1 MTRDEFL
8 KHLPTLVKDYE
19 PLPEIKSAVAN
30 VDLLMIVGATGVG
43 KTSII
48 KRLGVPFV
56 ITDTTRPIRPD
67 EINGSDYNFRTDY
80 EQLAKEIKERQY
92 VQFNIFS
99 TGDFYGTKASS
110 YPDLGFAVYAI
121 VANIIPQMRQLGFND
136 THTAFIVPPT
146 FEEWM
151 RRIDHVNLE
160 RDQLAKRLEEAK
172 DSFSFVLSD
181 QDTHF
186 ILNDEIPDAVKQ
198 VKELLNGKVNKSR
211 EAQARKAAEA
221 NFQHLIR
228 PGE

>member
-1 MTRDEFL
+1 M
-8 KHLPTLVKDYE
+8 VKGYE
-19 PLPEIKSAVAN
+19 PLLDAKRRISN
-30 VDLLMIVGATGVG
+30 VNLLMIVGATGVG

-80 EQLAKEIKERQY
+80 DQLAKEIKERQF

-110 YPDLGFAVYAI
+110 YPDLGFAVYAV
-121 VANIIPQMRQLGFND
+121 VANIITEMRQLGFDD
-136 THTAFIVPPT
+136 TTTAFIVPPT

-151 RRIDHVNLE
+151 HRIDHVNME
-160 RDQLAKRLEEAK
+160 RDQLTKRLEEAK
-172 DSFSFVLSD
+172 QSFSFALSD
-181 QDTHF
+181 QNTHF
-186 ILNDEIPDAVKQ
+186 ILNDELSDAVRQ
-198 VKELLNGKVNKSR
+198 VKDLLNGKVNKSR
-211 EAQARKAAEA
+211 EAEARKAAEA
-221 NFQHLIR
+221 SFQHLIK